1 MRKAPGKNRAASVKA
16 KHHSNLTFRMN
27 ILFFAI
33 FIVFSMLILDLAI
46 CRSSKGKIMYVI

>member
-46 CRSSKGKIMYVI
+46 CRSSKGRLCT